1 MSQVFTV
8 TAGHGAADP
17 GAVRDGITERDLMTE
32 LRDIVA
38 SKLQMMGHT
47 VRTDGG
53 RGINLPLTMA
63 LQLIRGS
70 AAAIELHT
78 NAHTNP
84 AATGVEVISLP
95 AQAEQARAVARGIAG
110 VLGIPLR
117 GAGGWIDQSQTKRG
131 RLGFVNSG
139 GMVVEVFFISNPADL
154 AAYQARK
161 WMVATAIA
169 KALTE

>member
-1 MSQVFTV
+1 MSTYTV

-38 SKLQMMGHT
+38 VKLRAEGHT

-78 NAHTNP
+78 NAATNP

-95 AQAEQARAVARGIAG
+95 AQAAQARAVARGIAG
-110 VLGIPLR
+110 VLGIPVR
-117 GAGGWIDQSQTKRG
+117 GAGGEPGPLYS
-131 RLGFVNSG
+131 L
-139 GMVVEVFFISNPADL
+139 PL
-154 AAYQARK
+154 
-161 WMVATAIA
+161 
-169 KALTE
+169 